1 MANAMDR
8 EPHVVREIA
17 DHEDVLA
24 RRDEEILLAEEV
36 RDPRNRE
43 RTIARLRLLWAHR
56 IFLAKV
62 LMVGL
67 AASCVIAFLIP
78 SSYESAAKLMP
89 PDQGAGGLGIL
100 TALAGKATGESS
112 SDSASGLAGLA
123 GSVLGLKTSGD
134 LFIGVLESRTVRDDL
149 INKFNLRRVYSLY
162 PWASSW
168 EDTRKELETRTDV
181 SSDRK
186 SGIISIKVTDHSPR
200 RAAAMAQEYV
210 AELNH
215 VITTSN
221 TSSAHRERVFLEG
234 RLTEVK
240 RDLESAEK
248 DFSQFASKNTAINVP
263 EQGKAMIAAAAELEG
278 QLIAAQSQLESVRQ
292 IYTDTNVRVREAQ
305 ARVDEL
311 RRQLGKITGQPA
323 GEAISSGNESESGYP
338 SIRQLPVLGVSYA
351 DLYRRMKV
359 EEVVFESLTQ
369 EYELAKVQEA
379 KETPSVKVLDPANV
393 PGQKS
398 GPPRLLVSLG
408 GMLLAGAVGVVW
420 VFKMEHWR
428 RVDKEDAGKA
438 LILEVVEGIRPY
450 VPSRFSNG
458 SAGKAAHHGLF
469 KRIARARSRKRGGRE
484 DNEC

>member
-1 MANAMDR
+1 MDR
-8 EPHVVREIA
+8 EPHAVREIA
-17 DHEDVLA
+17 DQENLLA
-24 RRDEEILLAEEV
+24 RRDEEIILGEEV
-36 RDPRNRE
+36 RDPRSRE
-43 RTIARLRLLWAHR
+43 RTVARIRLLWAHR
-56 IFLAKV
+56 GFLAKA
-62 LMVGL
+62 LAAGL
-67 AASCVIAFLIP
+67 IASCVIAFLIP
-78 SSYESAAKLMP
+78 SSYESTAKLMP
-89 PDQGAGGLGIL
+89 PDQGGGGLGIL

-112 SDSASGLAGLA
+112 DSTNGLAGLA

-134 LFIGVLESRTVRDDL
+134 LFVGVLESRTVRDDI
-149 INKFNLRRVYSLY
+149 INKFDLRRVYSLY

-168 EDTRKELETRTDV
+168 EDTRGEIEARTDV

-186 SGIISIKVTDHSPR
+186 SGIISIKVRDHSPR

-221 TSSAHRERVFLEG
+221 TSAAHRERVFLEG
-234 RLTEVK
+234 RLSEVK

-248 DFSQFASKNTAINVP
+248 DFSQFASKNAAINVP
-263 EQGKAMIAAAAELEG
+263 EQGKAMIAAAAALEG

-323 GEAISSGNESESGYP
+323 GEAVSSGKEPESGYP

-351 DLYRRMKV
+351 DLYRRTKV
-359 EEVVFESLTQ
+359 EEAVFESLTQ
-369 EYELAKVQEA
+369 EYEFAKVQEA

-393 PGQKS
+393 PGKKS
-398 GPPRLLVSLG
+398 GPPRLLISLG

-428 RVDKEDAGKA
+428 RMDTQDAGKA
-438 LILEVVEGIRPY
+438 LVLEVVESIRPY
-450 VPSRFSNG
+450 VPSRSSNG
-458 SAGKAAHHGLF
+458 SAGKPAHHSLF
-469 KRIARARSRKRGGRE
+469 ERITRARSRKREERE
-484 DNEC
+484 DNDAD